1 MKKKNNNISKNIAL
15 LILTMPR
22 FEAEAKL
29 LVKRFNQLNF
39 DLYFPCF
46 LASKNIELFKNL
58 NNRWKLISIDNS
70 NSTWGEEM
78 LFALSQIQEQYI
90 FICLDD
96 FYPYLRISPKVLKSC
111 LEQAIIFKPSII
123 RTNNNFNERFRLK
136 YIKDFIYKESYLHRY
151 GTSLVFPIFKK
162 SFFKSIINS
171 NDTPWSFEKE
181 SLSRFDFKKHIF
193 IYIRKIN
200 IRAVNLVV
208 KGKILKSSIRKLPLN
223 LQKEYL
229 SVTHNKL
236 MKREIEIFY
245 HIKRFLF
252 RLIFKYFP
260 YFK

>member
-1 MKKKNNNISKNIAL
+1 MEKKTNDISKKIAL
-15 LILTMPR
+15 LILTMPK

-58 NNRWKLISIDNS
+58 NIRWNLISIDERY
-70 NSTWGEEM
+70 STWGQEM
-78 LFALSQIQEQYI
+78 LFALSQIKEQYI

-96 FYPYLRISPKVLKSC
+96 FYPYSRISPKVLKKY
-111 LEQAIIFKPSII
+111 LEKAITFKPSII
-123 RTNNNFNERFRLK
+123 RTNNNFNKRIRLN
-136 YIKDFIYKESYLHRY
+136 YIKNCIYKESYLHRY
-151 GTSLVFPIFKK
+151 GTSLVFPIYKK
-162 SFFKSIINS
+162 SFFKSIITS

-193 IYIRKIN
+193 VYIQKVN

-208 KGKILKSSIRKLPLN
+208 KGKILKSSIRKLPYN

-229 SVTHNKL
+229 NGTHNNL
-236 MKREIEIFY
+236 MKREVEILY

-260 YFK
+260 YLK